1 MSFIY
6 LRNGGPNGETA
17 RVQGSTY
24 DFRYLAYYRRWPGCY
39 AVFWQPTGTVL
50 TECHSEQ
57 GAYELAKMLYR
68 AGKLDT
74 HAPDL
79 AGIEGELSTLIQ
91 GWHRIYPG
99 EQPTKARNRLKRA
112 GWQPQPYR
120 VYDADHAGGV
130 WELSGYT
137 RGAVGAVAVRKATG
151 LVVEL
156 THLPSG
162 YGFFLDT
169 ESWAL
174 ATVLADV
181 MTGAIPRGTFGDVP
195 PDAERI
201 PAMQALIAAR
211 DAYADQLSAA
221 AA

>member
-6 LRNGGPNGETA
+6 LRNGGPNGEIA

-24 DFRYLAYYRRWPGCY
+24 DYRYLAYYRRWPGCY

-50 TECHSEQ
+50 AEVRTEKRA
-57 GAYELAKMLYR
+57 GWLAETLYR
-68 AGKLDT
+68 QFCRNT
-74 HAPDL
+74 PAPDL
-79 AGIEGELSTLIQ
+79 TASADELSALIQ
-91 GWHRIYPG
+91 GWRNIYPD
-99 EQPTKARNRLKRA
+99 EQPTKARKHPTRA
-112 GWQPQPYR
+112 GWQPMPYR
-120 VYDADHAGGV
+120 VYDADHAGGA
-130 WELSGYT
+130 WELGGYT
-137 RGAVGAVAVRKATG
+137 RGNVGAVAVRKATG

-162 YGFFLDT
+162 YKFFTDT
-169 ESWAL
+169 ETWAL

-181 MTGAIPRGTFGDVP
+181 MATAIPGGTFGQVP

-201 PAMQALIAAR
+201 PAMQALR

-221 AA
+221 A

>member
-1 MSFIY
+1 MTFIY
-6 LRNGGPNGETA
+6 LRNGGPNGEIA

-24 DFRYLAYYRRWPGCY
+24 DYRYLAYYRRWPGCY

-50 TECHSEQ
+50 AEVRTEKRAGWLME
-57 GAYELAKMLYR
+57 MLYR
-68 AGKLDT
+68 AGKLDK

-79 AGIEGELSTLIQ
+79 ADIEGELRALIQ
-91 GWHRIYPG
+91 GWRNIYPD
-99 EQPTKARNRLKRA
+99 EQPTKARKHPTRA
-112 GWQPQPYR
+112 GWQPMPYR
-120 VYDADHAGGV
+120 VYNMDYADGV
-130 WELSGYT
+130 WELGGYT

-181 MTGAIPRGTFGDVP
+181 MTTAIPGGTFGDVP

-221 AA
+221 A